1 MRKTKKTP
9 TQPTQATTDLAGLFT
24 VLRDESLANER
35 ALSGMLNSAIGG
47 GMGDLFGMGSM
58 IQSLAAY
65 AVVQAAEKILRIED
79 AIRLNPEHKLRLD
92 DDLRVVREHF
102 TQTLA
107 DARRSLGP
115 DFDRLYEES
124 RREHND
130 CARSNLK
137 HSKGTMYTYVVPR
150 FNDDGTHDPV
160 GPRDFPWGLNPET
173 K

>member
-9 TQPTQATTDLAGLFT
+9 TPTPATTNLAGLFT

-35 ALSGMLNSAIGG
+35 ALSGMLNAAVGG
-47 GMGDLFGMGSM
+47 GMGDLFGMGAM

-65 AVVQAAEKILRIED
+65 AVVQSAEKILRIED
-79 AIRLNPEHKLRLD
+79 AIRLNPEHKTLS
-92 DDLRVVREHF
+92 DDLCVVREHF
-102 TQTLA
+102 TATLV

-130 CARSNLK
+130 CARANLNC
-137 HSKGTMYTYVVPR
+137 SKGTMYTYVVPR

-160 GPRDFPWGLNPET
+160 GPRDFPWGLKPET